1 MPIEIKELHIKA
13 VVREKGKERNS
24 AAFSAHDV
32 IKLKNEITQKAVQ
45 KVLQILKAKNER

>member
-13 VVREKGKERNS
+13 VVGEKDKQRNN
-24 AAFSAHDV
+24 AAFSAED
-32 IKLKNEITQKAVQ
+32 ISKLKNEITQKAVQ